1 MTGREIVR
9 SLVRAKS
16 CPERMGLFEDFW
28 DDTQAAWEQEGLP
41 RGVDLH
47 DYFNYDLQ
55 FINSDW
61 VSTEPFLNAR
71 RTIAED
77 EVTRTERNGW
87 GAEMRYWKNKPGT
100 PEHLHFDLTSEQVW
114 RERYREPLHGFD
126 IRRLGNLDQR
136 RTEYQKV
143 MATGRFAVW
152 TALLHFEIMRKAMGD
167 IIMLEAMCLNPGW
180 IRDFCDVVTENII
193 RHLDALFTQV
203 GLPDGMWLF
212 EDMGYTQGPFV
223 SPAMY
228 RDLILPYH
236 TRVVS
241 FVHSH
246 GIPVIM
252 HACGKVAPLLPH
264 IEQSGID
271 CLEVLEA
278 KAGQHVVAM
287 SESIGR
293 RIAFMGNMDI
303 RAFESN
309 DPKQLEAEIIP
320 KLAAIRE
327 KRIPFVFH
335 SDHSM
340 PRTVHLKTYEY
351 ALELFRKHG
360 RY

>member
-1 MTGREIVR
+1 MTSREIVR
-9 SLVRAKS
+9 ALVQAKS

-28 DDTQAAWEQEGLP
+28 DDTQAAWELEGLP
-41 RGVDLH
+41 KGVDLH
-47 DYFNYDLQ
+47 DFFNYDLQ
-55 FINSDW
+55 FIDPDGLN
-61 VSTEPFLNAR
+61 TEALVDAR
-71 RTIAED
+71 HKVAED
-77 EVTRTERNGW
+77 DNTYTEVNGW
-87 GAEMRYWKNKPGT
+87 GARMRYWKNKPGT
-100 PEHLHFDLTSEQVW
+100 PEHLSFDLTNEAVW
-114 RERYREPLHGFD
+114 RGKYREPLLGFD
-126 IRRLGNLDQR
+126 IRRLGNLETKR
-136 RTEYQKV
+136 ANYRKV
-143 MATGRFAVW
+143 MASGRFAVW
-152 TALLHFEIMRKAMGD
+152 TNLLHFEIMRKAMGD
-167 IIMLEAMCLNPGW
+167 IIMLEAMCLNPAW

-236 TRVVS
+236 TRVID
-241 FVHSH
+241 FVHRH

-252 HACGKVAPLLPH
+252 HACGKVAPLLPY

-287 SESIGR
+287 AESIRR
-293 RIAFMGNMDI
+293 RIAFMGNLDI

-309 DPKQLEAEIIP
+309 DPKLLDAEIIP
-320 KLAAIRE
+320 KLAAIRD

-340 PRTVHLKTYEY
+340 PRTVHLRTYEY
-351 ALELFRKHG
+351 ALGLFKQHG

>member
-1 MTGREIVR
+1 VTGREVIA
-9 SLVRAKS
+9 SLIRDKT

-28 DDTQAAWEQEGLP
+28 DDTQAAWELEGLP
-41 RGVDLH
+41 RDVDLH

-55 FINSDW
+55 FIDGDGLN
-61 VSTEPFLNAR
+61 TEAFVDGGR
-71 RTIAED
+71 RIAED
-77 EVTRTERNGW
+77 DETYTELNGW
-87 GAEMRYWKNKPGT
+87 GARMRYWKHKPGT
-100 PEHLHFDLTSEQVW
+100 PEHLSFDLTNEAVW
-114 RERYREPLHGFD
+114 QAKYREPLLAFD
-126 IRRLGNLDQR
+126 IRRLGDLETKRANYR
-136 RTEYQKV
+136 KV
-143 MATGRFAVW
+143 MSSGRFAVW
-152 TALLHFEIMRKAMGD
+152 TNLLHFEIMRKAMGD
-167 IIMLEAMCLNPGW
+167 IIMLEAMCLNPAW

-193 RHLDALFTQV
+193 RHLDALFTEV

-236 TRVVS
+236 TRVID
-241 FVHSH
+241 FVHGR
-246 GIPVIM
+246 GIPVVM
-252 HACGKVAPLLPH
+252 HACGKVTPLLPY
-264 IEQSGID
+264 IEQAGID

-278 KAGQHVVAM
+278 KAGQHVVTM

-293 RIAFMGNMDI
+293 RIAFMGNLDI

-309 DPKQLEAEIIP
+309 DPKQLEAEIVP
-320 KLAAIRE
+320 KLAAVRA

-340 PRTVHLKTYEY
+340 PRTVRLKTYES
-351 ALELFRKHG
+351 ALELFRKYG

>member
-1 MTGREIVR
+1 MTGRDVMA
-9 SLVRAKS
+9 SLVRDKA

-28 DDTQAAWEQEGLP
+28 DDTRAAWELEGLP
-41 RGVDLH
+41 SGVDLH

-55 FINSDW
+55 FIDGECVN
-61 VSTEPFLNAR
+61 TEALVDAR
-71 RTIAED
+71 GVVEEDDRTY
-77 EVTRTERNGW
+77 VQLNGW
-87 GAEMRYWKNKPGT
+87 GARMRYWKNKPGT
-100 PEHLHFDLTSEQVW
+100 PEHLYFDITSEEVW
-114 RERYREPLHGFD
+114 RRKYREPLLAFD
-126 IRRLGNLDQR
+126 ARRLGNLEQR
-136 RTEYQKV
+136 RASYRQV
-143 MATGRFAVW
+143 MASGRFAVW
-152 TALLHFEIMRKAMGD
+152 TGLLHFEIMRKAMGD
-167 IIMLEAMCLNPGW
+167 IIMLEAMCLNPDW
-180 IRDFCDVVTENII
+180 IRDFCDVVTGNIV
-193 RHLDALFTQV
+193 RHLDALFTEV

-236 TRVVS
+236 TGVID
-241 FVHSH
+241 FVHGH

-252 HACGKVAPLLPH
+252 HACGKVAPLLPY

-278 KAGQHVVAM
+278 KAGQHVVTMA
-287 SESIGR
+287 ESVKR
-293 RIAFMGNMDI
+293 KLAFMGNLDI

-309 DPKQLEAEIIP
+309 DPKQLDAEIIP
-320 KLAAIRE
+320 KLNAIRE

-340 PRTVHLKTYEY
+340 PTTVHLKTYEY
-351 ALELFRKHG
+351 ALELFRQYG